1 MCRIRCIGIEQPCM
15 YNSSL
20 PLPWL
25 LWNMAHS
32 DKGGLGVSSA
42 GAACSITML
51 FLMLVIVFL
60 AILAFKWQMT
70 KTMGGVMVILYGLF
84 VVISLGFSFEW
95 YKCPV

>member
-1 MCRIRCIGIEQPCM
+1 M
-15 YNSSL
+15 YDSSL

-25 LWNMAHS
+25 LWNMANS
-32 DKGGLGVSSA
+32 GGVENKDGVLEYGLSVSSA

-84 VVISLGFSFEW
+84 VIISLGFSFEW

>member
-1 MCRIRCIGIEQPCM
+1 M

-25 LWNMAHS
+25 LWNMANS
-32 DKGGLGVSSA
+32 GGVKNKDGVLEYGLGVSSA